1 MAFIAIVGE
10 YEDAQEIA
18 VRETRDQALLQLAE
32 YVITQDRV
40 WHPRVQGL

>member
-18 VRETRDQALLQLAE
+18 VCDTRDEALIALAE
-32 YVITQDRV
+32 YAITQDRV
-40 WHPRVQGL
+40 WYPRVEKR